1 MKRGIW
7 MLTMVAFISISAPLV
22 VKAQAEEAEQ
32 LLLNWEKLSQLR
44 KILRNMYNGYKI
56 VVKGYTTIKDIS
68 EGNFNLHKTF
78 LDGLMEVSPAVKK
91 YRRVAAIIDY
101 ELRMVKSCKDAFAQ
115 FQQEKTLT
123 IKEVVYLGK
132 VYDNLLQHSLQNLE
146 DLVTVITAGKL
157 RMSDEERL
165 KAIDAIFSRVE
176 EQFAFLKDFN
186 SGTLTL
192 SRQREREQKELEIA
206 KRIQGVK

>member
-7 MLTMVAFISISAPLV
+7 MLTMIAFISISTPQV

-91 YRRVAAIIDY
+91 YRRVTAIIDY
-101 ELRMVKSCKDAFAQ
+101 ELRIVKSCKDAFAQ

-123 IKEVVYLGK
+123 VKEVVYLGK

-146 DLVTVITAGKL
+146 DLVTVITAGKF

-165 KAIDAIFSRVE
+165 KTIDAIFFRVE